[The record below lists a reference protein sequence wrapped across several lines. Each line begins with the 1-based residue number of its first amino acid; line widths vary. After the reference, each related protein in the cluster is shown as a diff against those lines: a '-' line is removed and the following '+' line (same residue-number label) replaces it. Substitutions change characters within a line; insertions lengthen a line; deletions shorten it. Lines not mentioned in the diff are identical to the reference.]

1 MNRKYNI
8 EYFIKKI
15 EKIRKIKKDV
25 SITTDIIAGH
35 PGENEEEF
43 LNVINNVKK
52 IGFTKLHVFPYSIR
66 NGTPSSK
73 LEQIN
78 DRQKK
83 EHTRK
88 LLELSKQ
95 LEINYMEKFINKT
108 LPVLIERYKD
118 SYSYGHTTN
127 YLEVLINSKLEPSK
141 IYNVEIKNISYPYC
155 IAEVK
160 ND

>member
-1 MNRKYNI
+1 
-8 EYFIKKI
+8 
-15 EKIRKIKKDV
+15 
-25 SITTDIIAGH
+25 
-35 PGENEEEF
+35 
-43 LNVINNVKK
+43 
-52 IGFTKLHVFPYSIR
+52 
-66 NGTPSSK
+66 
-73 LEQIN
+73 
-78 DRQKK
+78 
-83 EHTRK
+83 
-88 LLELSKQ
+88 
-95 LEINYMEKFINKT
+95 MEKFINKT

>member
-8 EYFIKKI
+8 DYFMKKVD
-15 EKIRKIKKDV
+15 EIRKIKKDV

-35 PGENEEEF
+35 PGETEEEF
-43 LNVINNVKK
+43 LKVIDNVKK
-52 IGFTKLHVFPYSIR
+52 IGFSKLHVFPYSIR
-66 NGTPSSK
+66 KGTPSAK

-78 DRQKK
+78 DNEKK
-83 EHTRK
+83 KHTRI
-88 LLELSKQ
+88 LLDLSKH
-95 LEINYMEKFINKT
+95 LEINYMKQFINRT

-118 SYSYGHTTN
+118 NYSYGHTTN
-127 YLEVLINSKLEPSK
+127 YLEVIINSKLEPSK
-141 IYNVEIKNISYPYC
+141 IYNVEIKEISYPYC